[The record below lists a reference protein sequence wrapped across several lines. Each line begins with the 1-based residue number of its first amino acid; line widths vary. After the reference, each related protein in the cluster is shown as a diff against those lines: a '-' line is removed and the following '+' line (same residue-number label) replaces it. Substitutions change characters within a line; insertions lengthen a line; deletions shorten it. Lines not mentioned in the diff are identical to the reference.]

1 MSTTVVRVILNT
13 EDDIFRDVAL
23 TASASLDEAHRAF
36 AAAFDLNPGQMASFY
51 RTDAEWNQ
59 GDEIPLMAMDPAAG
73 PSMADLQVGDVLGA
87 PGQRLLFVY
96 DFLEMWSFL
105 VEFVRSED
113 RDVASPEV
121 VLSYGV
127 RPETAPELQYGEG
140 ATGSGFDDDEFGD
153 DEDEFGFDEEDL
165 ADGYSSSE
173 DW

>member
-23 TASASLDEAHRAF
+23 PTSSNLETAHRALASAF
-36 AAAFDLNPGQMASFY
+36 ALNEGQMASFY

-59 GDEIPLMAMDPAAG
+59 GDEIPLMSMDPAAG
-73 PSMADLQVGDVLGA
+73 PSMADLSIGEVLGA

-105 VEFVRSED
+105 VEFVRHED
-113 RDVASPEV
+113 RSLDGHEV

-140 ATGSGFDDDEFGD
+140 AAGSGLDDDDFGD
-153 DEDEFGFDEEDL
+153 DDDEFGFDEEDL

>member
-23 TASASLDEAHRAF
+23 STSSTLEAAHRAF
-36 AAAFDLNPGQMASFY
+36 AASFDLNEGQMASFY
-51 RTDAEWNQ
+51 RTDEEWNQ
-59 GDEIPLMAMDPAAG
+59 GDEISLMSMDPAAG
-73 PSMADLQVGDVLGA
+73 PSMADLTVGDVLGA

-105 VEFVRSED
+105 VEFVRHED
-113 RDVASPEV
+113 RSLEGSEV
-121 VLSYGV
+121 VLSYGA
-127 RPETAPELQYGEG
+127 RPENAPELQYGD
-140 ATGSGFDDDEFGD
+140 AAAGSGLDDDDFGD
-153 DEDEFGFDEEDL
+153 DDDEFGFDEEDL

>member
-23 TASASLDEAHRAF
+23 PAAATLDDAHRAF

-73 PSMADLQVGDVLGA
+73 PSMADLIVGDALGA

-105 VEFVRSED
+105 VEFVRHED
-113 RDVASPEV
+113 RECGDPEV

-127 RPETAPELQYGEG
+127 RPETAPELQYGG
-140 ATGSGFDDDEFGD
+140 DGLGGSLDDDFDEDDDEY
-153 DEDEFGFDEEDL
+153 GFDEDDL
-165 ADGYSSSE
+165 ADGYSSDE
-173 DW
+173 W

>member
-23 TASASLDEAHRAF
+23 PASASLDEAHRAF

-59 GDEIPLMAMDPAAG
+59 GDEIPLIAMDPAVG
-73 PSMADLQVGDVLGA
+73 PSMADLQVGEVLGA

-127 RPETAPELQYGEG
+127 RPETAPELQYGED

>member
-1 MSTTVVRVILNT
+1 
-13 EDDIFRDVAL
+13 
-23 TASASLDEAHRAF
+23 
-36 AAAFDLNPGQMASFY
+36 MASFY

-73 PSMADLQVGDVLGA
+73 PSMADLQGGDVLGA

-140 ATGSGFDDDEFGD
+140 ATGSGFDERRVRRRRRRIWF
-153 DEDEFGFDEEDL
+153 
-165 ADGYSSSE
+165 
-173 DW
+173 

>member
-23 TASASLDEAHRAF
+23 PASASLDEAHRAF

-140 ATGSGFDDDEFGD
+140 ATGSGFDDDDFGD

>member
-59 GDEIPLMAMDPAAG
+59 GDEIPLIAMDPAAG

>member
-23 TASASLDEAHRAF
+23 STSSTLEVAHRAF
-36 AAAFDLNPGQMASFY
+36 AASFDLTEGQMASFY

-59 GDEIPLMAMDPAAG
+59 GDEIPLMSMDPAAG
-73 PSMADLQVGDVLGA
+73 PSMADLTVGDVLGA

-105 VEFVRSED
+105 VEFVRHED
-113 RDVASPEV
+113 RLLEGSEV
-121 VLSYGV
+121 VLSYGA
-127 RPETAPELQYGEG
+127 RPETAPELQYGD
-140 ATGSGFDDDEFGD
+140 AAAGSGLDDDDFGD

>member
-105 VEFVRSED
+105 VEFVRSEEIG
-113 RDVASPEV
+113 RAHV
-121 VLSYGV
+121 
-127 RPETAPELQYGEG
+127 
-140 ATGSGFDDDEFGD
+140 
-153 DEDEFGFDEEDL
+153 
-165 ADGYSSSE
+165 
-173 DW
+173 